1 MLSRRRP
8 LSYLLLQKGAARPV
22 RADDETVRQR
32 LIWVRVLLLE
42 TTRAQ
47 IIIIARRKSPGVQA
61 LDGATQHEA
70 VEGARTFEAHI
81 VSL

>member
-1 MLSRRRP
+1 MVAVTAKTAL
-8 LSYLLLQKGAARPV
+8 LSYLLSQKGATRPV

-47 IIIIARRKSPGVQA
+47 TIIIARRKSQEFGPWMELRSMMQLKA
-61 LDGATQHEA
+61 QEHSK
-70 VEGARTFEAHI
+70 RT
-81 VSL
+81 S